1 MVKNKISK
9 LSPKDKIIG
18 YLIENKNPHS
28 IMEISGATLIDYK
41 NTYNIIENL
50 QPEVISKERIGNTN
64 PIQLKLIPHQEIY
77 SVEKKRTEEFLL
89 KNPKLKLIKEDI
101 EEIKYPFMIVIVFGS
116 FAKENNTS
124 ASDIDLCI
132 ISDNKDKTKQLIEML
147 NLLSLKIEIY
157 EFTTQEFISMIEK
170 RQNNLGNEVV
180 KKNIIIYGIENYY
193 TLISKWMKKE

>member
-77 SVEKKRTEEFLL
+77 SVEKK
-89 KNPKLKLIKEDI
+89 KNRRIPFKKSKIKI
-101 EEIKYPFMIVIVFGS
+101 
-116 FAKENNTS
+116 
-124 ASDIDLCI
+124 
-132 ISDNKDKTKQLIEML
+132 NK
-147 NLLSLKIEIY
+147 
-157 EFTTQEFISMIEK
+157 
-170 RQNNLGNEVV
+170 RRH
-180 KKNIIIYGIENYY
+180 
-193 TLISKWMKKE
+193 